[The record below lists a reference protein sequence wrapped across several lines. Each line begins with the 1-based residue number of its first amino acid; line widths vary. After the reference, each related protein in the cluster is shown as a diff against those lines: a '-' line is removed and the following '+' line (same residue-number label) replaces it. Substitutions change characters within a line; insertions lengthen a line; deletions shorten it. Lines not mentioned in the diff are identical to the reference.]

1 MATADLSASALLG
14 LLVVAFHHQQGPI
27 VEYVYPPLEDS
38 AVTPVLGRHIAVQ
51 AKSDTT
57 LEYVLEPIWA
67 SLPFYALPEGAH
79 NHAHD
84 MSYFHLPAT
93 TTTNT
98 GPTAAPDAPPQTTAV
113 FGLSCYRQ
121 VNSSHLKVRTSDV
134 TRTFVQKAVVLL
146 LAKPV
151 FGFVQDRLAK
161 ATELYFSQG
170 DFTQTK
176 VLASFYQQVHQS
188 LRPPIPQECFVTNTA
203 LGYCLNLFRLHA
215 LSLLKMLLVGAKVLF
230 VGGQAEQLC
239 RIQYSLISVFPHTLA
254 TLDHGLYAEEDDPAV
269 VTKYI
274 AHTHLQGYL
283 QLFSRATALEPYFPM
298 TQLPRFEDA
307 DLKTCFAGT
316 CNEWVAKNARQHF
329 DAVVEL
335 DKGRI
340 HYSHSRCSRMAD
352 IAGLTSADR
361 KFMDRIIKSRDHES
375 KLTSEQAFSTDF
387 GLFQSDEYWEDKIRC
402 ALQDYVERF
411 LCMYQ
416 WTRVHKTA
424 RCTMDALVS
433 DYGEAFVTA
442 WAQSRTC
449 TSWLNVVPS
458 TVVPDAQYLGHPGS
472 GSGLL
477 EDTRLRLQQQL
488 DESGLAAGLD
498 NSSLRKNLTSAV
510 HTGSTMLRHR
520 GSQTVSSVH
529 GFLSR
534 ATSFFQD
541 KRGHG

>member
-1 MATADLSASALLG
+1 MATADPSTSALLG

-27 VEYVYPPLEDS
+27 VEYVYPPLEDPATTS
-38 AVTPVLGRHIAVQ
+38 VLARHITVQ
-51 AKSDTT
+51 ARSDATA
-57 LEYVLEPIWA
+57 EYVLEPTWA

-79 NHAHD
+79 NHTHD
-84 MSYFHLPAT
+84 LSYFHLPTTDPDPAT
-93 TTTNT
+93 SS
-98 GPTAAPDAPPQTTAV
+98 DAQPRTTAV

-121 VNSSHLKVRTSDV
+121 VNSSHLKVRTSDI

-161 ATELYFSQG
+161 ATELYFGQG
-170 DFTQTK
+170 DFAQTK
-176 VLASFYQQVHQS
+176 VLASCYQQVHQS

-203 LGYCLNLFRLHA
+203 LGYCLNLFRLHS
-215 LSLLKMLLVGAKVLF
+215 LSLLKMLLVGSKVLF
-230 VGGQAEQLC
+230 VGDQAEQLC
-239 RIQYSLISVFPHTLA
+239 RIQYSLISVFPHALA
-254 TLDHGLYAEEDDPAV
+254 TLDHGLYADEDDPMV

-283 QLFSRATALEPYFPM
+283 QLFSRATVLEPYFSM
-298 TQLPRFEDA
+298 TQLPRFEDPT
-307 DLKTCFAGT
+307 LKACFAGT
-316 CNEWVAKNARQHF
+316 CNEWVAKHARQHF

-335 DKGRI
+335 DSGRI
-340 HYSHSRCSRMAD
+340 QYSHNRHATMAA
-352 IAGLTSADR
+352 IAGLTAADR

-387 GLFQSDEYWEDKIRC
+387 GLFQSDDYWEDKIRH

-411 LCMYQ
+411 LCTYQ
-416 WTRVHKTA
+416 WTRVHKA
-424 RCTMDALVS
+424 SRCTMDALVS

-442 WAQSRTC
+442 WVQSRTC
-449 TSWLNVVPS
+449 AAWLDVVPN
-458 TVVPDAQYLGHPGS
+458 TMTPDAQYLGHPGS

-477 EDTRLRLQQQL
+477 EDTRLRLLQQL
-488 DESGLAAGLD
+488 DESGITAGLD
-498 NSSLRKNLTSAV
+498 NSTLRKNLTSAV
-510 HTGSTMLRHR
+510 HTGSTVLRHR